1 MRAVVQ
7 RVTRASVTVAG
18 ERVGEIERGLVA
30 LVGVAVDDDERDAD
44 ALASKIAGL
53 RIFDDAAGAMNLD
66 VAQAGGAIMIVS
78 QFTLLGD
85 ARKGRRPSFIAAA
98 RGEEAEA
105 LYERVSAA
113 LRATGLA
120 VATGVFGAEMAV
132 QLVND
137 GPVTIL
143 LDTKRAF

>member
-44 ALASKIAGL
+44 ALAAKIAGL

-66 VAQAGGAIMIVS
+66 AAQAGGAIMIVS

-98 RGEEAEA
+98 RGEEAET
-105 LYERVSAA
+105 LYERVAAA